1 MLHFASA
8 QPLDSAPQPYAE
20 ALARLASIRHTLRLV
35 DPFAGGPAS
44 DPSADEEIG
53 MAWESASESKR
64 RCFDA
69 RSERVIAGT
78 AAGLEAL
85 LGEQAE
91 GRQPNP
97 AASRRIAEEI
107 RAGLS
112 DVSRLMFGRMPER
125 PAFSDA
131 LPIAL

>member
-1 MLHFASA
+1 MLHFAPE

-53 MAWESASESKR
+53 MAWESASESQR

-69 RSERVIAGT
+69 RSGRVVAGT
-78 AAGLEAL
+78 AAALEAL
-85 LGEQAE
+85 LAEQAE
-91 GRQPNP
+91 GRTPNP
-97 AASRRIAEEI
+97 AASRKIAEEI
-107 RAGLS
+107 RAGLE
-112 DVSRLMFGRMPER
+112 DVSRLMFGRVPQR
-125 PAFSDA
+125 PALPDA

>member
-1 MLHFASA
+1 MLHFAPE

-35 DPFAGGPAS
+35 DPFGGGPAS

-53 MAWESASESKR
+53 MVWESASESKR
-64 RCFDA
+64 RCFDM
-69 RSERVIAGT
+69 RSGRVVAGS
-78 AAGLEAL
+78 AAALEAL
-85 LGEQAE
+85 LAEQSE
-91 GRQPNP
+91 GREPNP
-97 AASRRIAEEI
+97 AAAKKIAEEI
-107 RAGLS
+107 RAGLE
-112 DVSRLMFGRMPER
+112 DVSRLMFGRVPSR